1 MMTTLNVDDILR
13 LLPHRY
19 PFLLVDSVVE
29 FEPDA
34 RLVALKNVT
43 VNEPFFAGHLPGA
56 PLMPGLLVVEAL
68 AQAGGLLL
76 MAATADPA
84 SKVVYFASLDAV
96 RWHAPVRPG
105 DQLRLVVA
113 VTHARGRMRKVHAE
127 ALVGDRLACEADMAA
142 VVVDR

>member
-1 MMTTLNVDDILR
+1 MLTADDIQR

-19 PFLLVDSVVE
+19 PFLLVDAVLE
-29 FEPDA
+29 FEADV
-34 RLVALKNVT
+34 RLVAVKNVT
-43 VNEPFFAGHLPGA
+43 ADEPFFVGHLPGA

-76 MAATADPA
+76 MAATADPS

-105 DQLRLVVA
+105 DQLRLHVT
-113 VTHARGRMRKVHAE
+113 VTHARGRLRKVHAE
-127 ALVGDRLACEADMAA
+127 ARVGDALACEADLAA
-142 VVVDR
+142 VVMDR

>member
-1 MMTTLNVDDILR
+1 MATLTRDDILR

-19 PFLLVDSVVE
+19 PFLLVDAVVE
-29 FEPDA
+29 FEA
-34 RLVALKNVT
+34 GVRLVAVKNVT
-43 VNEPFFAGHLPGA
+43 VNEPFFAGHFPGA

-76 MAATADPA
+76 MAAAADPA

-96 RWHAPVRPG
+96 RWHAPVCPG
-105 DQLRLVVA
+105 DQLRLQA
-113 VTHARGRMRKVHAE
+113 TVTHARGRLRKVRAE
-127 ALVGDRLACEADMAA
+127 ARVGDQLACEADMAA

>member
-1 MMTTLNVDDILR
+1 MLTTDDILQ

-19 PFLLVDSVVE
+19 PFLLVDAVLE
-29 FEPDA
+29 FEPDV
-34 RLVALKNVT
+34 RLVAVKQVT
-43 VNEPFFAGHLPGA
+43 ANDPYFPGHLPA
-56 PLMPGLLVVEAL
+56 DPAMPGLLVVEAL

-105 DQLRLVVA
+105 DRLRLHVT
-113 VTHARGRMRKVHAE
+113 VTHARGRLRKVHAE
-127 ALVGDRLACEADMAA
+127 AHVDGGLACEADLAA
-142 VVVDR
+142 VVMDR